1 MTKSELIQA
10 LQGLDDRTEI
20 RIFDDSKEKEILLV
34 QYVPSKGEEYAYM
47 RLMAHVLGP
56 LSVRDIQIMNDVR
69 DSMFKEHA

>member
-47 RLMAHVLGP
+47 RLMAHVLDT
-56 LSVRDIQIMNDVR
+56 LSVRDIQIMDDVR